1 MRATL
6 ILDDELLAK
15 AQALTGLKGKSALVR
30 EAFKALIDRES
41 ARHLARLGGRARS
54 ANCAAPADKAGM
66 ILAWLAKDSALSSS
80 TDTRS

>member
-41 ARHLARLGGRARS
+41 ARHLARLGGSEPEAQTVPRRRTK
-54 ANCAAPADKAGM
+54 PA
-66 ILAWLAKDSALSSS
+66 
-80 TDTRS
+80 